1 MSKLGVATLKNPNLD
16 TMKSDFLYHIDI
28 NIPDTRDTSD
38 IQQRFGDVKF
48 VCMGGTKNR
57 MLDLA
62 KYLRGLLEP
71 ENKTEEFIDIS
82 AAGNR
87 YAIFKVGPVLCCS
100 HGVGMSTMSVVLHE
114 LLKLVYYAKCQDP
127 IFIRLGTSGGIGV
140 EPGTVVITKDAYN
153 GYLKNEHEIAI
164 LGQRI
169 VRPAN
174 FDPTLA
180 QELLECSKGSFDYNV
195 VLGNTMGAECFY
207 EGQGRLD
214 GSSCHYTEN
223 DKMAFIQQC
232 YDKGIR
238 NIEMEATMFSSLTK
252 HVGVK
257 AADICVTLINRFEG
271 DQIKITKEQKHDFE
285 QRPFNIVGAY
295 IQKVLAQRK

>member
-1 MSKLGVATLKNPNLD
+1 MSNSGFPNLKNCNLD
-16 TMKSDFLYHIDI
+16 AMKSDFLYHIDI
-28 NIPDTRDTSD
+28 NVPDTKNTAD
-38 IQQRFGDVKF
+38 IQAQFGDVKF

-62 KYLRGLLEP
+62 KYLRSLILP
-71 ENKTEEFIDIS
+71 EHNNDELIDIS

-114 LLKLVYYAKCQDP
+114 LLKLVHYAKCQDP
-127 IFIRLGTSGGIGV
+127 IFIRVGTSGGIGV
-140 EPGTVVITKDAYN
+140 DPGTVVITKDAYN
-153 GYLKNEHEIAI
+153 GYLRNEHEIAI
-164 LGQRI
+164 LGKRV

-174 FDPTLA
+174 FDSCLA
-180 QELLECSKGSFDYNV
+180 QDLLHCSNGSFNYNV

-214 GSSCHYTEN
+214 GASCHYSES

-238 NIEMEATMFSSLTK
+238 NIEMEATMFASLTK

-257 AADICVTLINRFEG
+257 AADICVTLINRLNG
-271 DQIKITKEQKHDFE
+271 DQIQITKDQKHEFE
-285 QRPFNIVGAY
+285 QRPFNIVGKY
-295 IQKVLAQRK
+295 IQKVLAEK